1 MGRVCG
7 WAQCVMCNV
16 GTMCNGKMSNAKG
29 GWVVAQWAQ
38 WVHAWDGIRREVK
51 RKKSFWLQRLLKGCE
66 NYCTGV
72 AVKSCGAVESLWK
85 SENVELSSIRWGKW
99 KFVEKWE
106 VELSWIRW
114 GEAGFEW
121 EPEREFAQSFISI
134 SILPFFIS
142 WGWKLEWGRLCWWWL
157 VESFWCLIK
166 KRCSMTMTMMIMT
179 M

>member
-85 SENVELSSIRWGKW
+85 SENVELS
-99 KFVEKWE
+99 
-106 VELSWIRW
+106 WIRW

-121 EPEREFAQSFISI
+121 EPERVCTELHLDLDST
-134 SILPFFIS
+134 ILHIVRMEALN
-142 WGWKLEWGRLCWWWL
+142 GWL
-157 VESFWCLIK
+157 VEKWKRCLIK
-166 KRCSMTMTMMIMT
+166 KSGRSNWNWCWTMEREAAG
-179 M
+179 